1 MSYTPRLN
9 ADGIVGNPKWYSS
22 NPFYIGG
29 FGLPNCTCY
38 AWGRFWEISD
48 PNNQGINTPNLS
60 RGDGDQWWD
69 YNKDNNIYDYGQ
81 TPKLGATICFSESHG
96 YGAGHV
102 AVVEEIYPNGQT
114 IVTSNS
120 DYGGRF
126 FYTETLIPDSNGKY
140 HHQGA
145 VYLYESQGF
154 IYNPWAEQP
163 EPEPE
168 EKVIDKF
175 PWAVAWNHWDN
186 FKI

>member
-1 MSYTPRLN
+1 MAYIPRL
-9 ADGIVGNPKWYSS
+9 DSTGILNNPKWYAN
-22 NPFYIGG
+22 NPFYQNGY
-29 FGLPNCTCY
+29 GLPNCTCY

-60 RGDGDQWWD
+60 HGDGDQWWGYTQD
-69 YNKDNNIYDYGQ
+69 GYERGQ
-81 TPKLGATICFSESHG
+81 TPKLGATICFAESHG
-96 YGAGHV
+96 YGTGHV
-102 AVVEEIYPNGQT
+102 GVVEEIYPNGQT

-120 DYGGRF
+120 DWNGRY
-126 FYTETLIPDSNGKY
+126 FYTEVLTPDSNGKY
-140 HHQGA
+140 HHQGSI
-145 VYLYESQGF
+145 YLYESQGF

-168 EKVIDKF
+168 EKAKKF